1 MNNTDKVFNYL
12 LTNKDYSFTVNQLV
26 GQLNL
31 TSNSIT
37 ECLNILVKQN
47 KVKLFNVQD
56 KQFFKLK

>member
-1 MNNTDKVFNYL
+1 MTNIDKVFNYL

-37 ECLNILVKQN
+37 ECLNTLVKQN
-47 KVKLFNVQD
+47 KVKLFNVGN
-56 KQFFKLK
+56 KEYFKIK